1 MEHAVVAREDWL
13 VARRALLEKEKA
25 LTRMRDALSA
35 ERRALPWVRVEKASA
50 FDAPDGRKTLADL
63 FDGRSQ
69 LIVKHFMFAPGWGEG
84 CVGCSFESDHVE
96 GALVHLENHDVSY
109 VAVSRA
115 PLAEIEP
122 FRRRMGWRFRW
133 VSSFGSDFNYDFNVS
148 FTPEEV
154 AAGRGFYNYRVDDVP
169 AEELSGFSVFHKDA
183 SGGVFHT
190 YSAYGRG
197 AEEVLGTYMLLDL
210 TPRGRNESPRGNLT
224 DWVRHHDRYDGG
236 GHVAA
241 SGRFVAPGAAGSCC
255 HGAEPGAVP
264 SGTGPAG

>member
-1 MEHAVVAREDWL
+1 MDHAVVSRAEWL
-13 VARRALLEKEKA
+13 IARRALLEKEKA
-25 LTRMRDALSA
+25 LTRKRDALSA
-35 ERRALPWVRVEKASA
+35 ERRALPWVRIEKEYT
-50 FDAPDGRKTLADL
+50 FDTPEGRRTLADL

-133 VSSFGSDFNYDFNVS
+133 VSSDGGDFNYDFHVS
-148 FTPEEV
+148 FTDEEM
-154 AAGRGFYNYRVDDVP
+154 AAGRAYYNYRVDDVP
-169 AEELSGFSVFHKDA
+169 AEELSGFSVFLRNA
-183 SGGVFHT
+183 SGEVFHT

-210 TPRGRNESPRGNLT
+210 TPKGRNESPRGNLT
-224 DWVRHHDRYDGG
+224 DWVRHHDRYDGA
-236 GHVAA
+236 GHVDRGGRYVAPVAGGGCCHAEEGVTAA
-241 SGRFVAPGAAGSCC
+241 SSA
-255 HGAEPGAVP
+255 
-264 SGTGPAG
+264 